1 MISSFILPPLFINN
15 FDENFYATILVVS
28 SLAPWLGLSLLGS
41 PQYIVTIL
49 PQIEPRHK
57 KYDQVTFGFLV
68 TTFAVFLS
76 FMILLTSGFD
86 GFFSKEV
93 LERYSTFIYLSITAL
108 IFKYSYDFII
118 AVLTG
123 YFLIHIAKILEILLV
138 LVNIFT
144 VLFVIFFGS
153 NIIFIPITNLVFNI
167 ILIIL
172 CLFLFSNKLNLFINW
187 GRVKIFIKGTL
198 PFFWFGM
205 PGMVFWNTDIL
216 LLNHF
221 LKSSDVISYSILF
234 RVITI
239 FLIAFGVFNNIIVP
253 YISKKYAQREY
264 DFLLKN
270 FERQVFVYSF
280 AILLLSVLFIQYVDI
295 FIDYWIGA
303 DRVIIDK
310 DAVLGFT
317 LFFLTYCLSSILNIH
332 VLAFNAV
339 KEVVFVVW
347 MEALLN
353 LISSFF
359 LIKLFGMKGVIMGT
373 TLAIICTQMIFM
385 PKFVFSK
392 LKCNK
397 FIFNIFYRNY
407 FFIIGVIFLF
417 YFIDRNDYL
426 LNFGFMFFMFFL
438 FFFINKSFNVEE
450 LATYIRNVILSGK

>member
-1 MISSFILPPLFINN
+1 
-15 FDENFYATILVVS
+15 
-28 SLAPWLGLSLLGS
+28 
-41 PQYIVTIL
+41 
-49 PQIEPRHK
+49 
-57 KYDQVTFGFLV
+57 
-68 TTFAVFLS
+68 
-76 FMILLTSGFD
+76 
-86 GFFSKEV
+86 
-93 LERYSTFIYLSITAL
+93 
-108 IFKYSYDFII
+108 
-118 AVLTG
+118 
-123 YFLIHIAKILEILLV
+123 
-138 LVNIFT
+138 
-144 VLFVIFFGS
+144 
-153 NIIFIPITNLVFNI
+153 
-167 ILIIL
+167 
-172 CLFLFSNKLNLFINW
+172 
-187 GRVKIFIKGTL
+187 
-198 PFFWFGM
+198 M

-239 FLIAFGVFNNIIVP
+239 FLIAFGVFNNIMVP

-264 DFLLKN
+264 GFLLKN
-270 FERQVFVYSF
+270 LERQVFVYSV

-295 FIDYWIGA
+295 FIDYWIGV

-317 LFFLTYCLSSILNIH
+317 LFFLSYCLSSIMNIH

-347 MEALLN
+347 MEALFN
-353 LISSFF
+353 LIFSFL

-392 LKCNK
+392 LKYSK
-397 FIFNIFYRNY
+397 FIRNIFYRNY

-426 LNFGFMFFMFFL
+426 LNFGFMIFMFVL
-438 FFFINKSFNVEE
+438 FFFVNKSFNVVE
-450 LATYIRNVILSGK
+450 LATYIRNIIRSRKRLSGEN